1 MDLGGREPTL
11 TLEKRTVT
19 KSLSKTI
26 APAPHIRKSSD
37 PYRIPGIDLSRRV
50 ISTTGMVAQLRFP
63 PTPGGPMADDPLDDF
78 EKTTFTHD
86 EKTRDIF
93 RTGSGP
99 AVIVM
104 SEIPGITPK
113 VAAFARMV
121 AGIGC
126 TAVMPHLMGEPG
138 RDPAPDGKPSSGYM
152 VQSVVPSCIS
162 RDFTVWATG
171 KTSPVIDWLR
181 ALARSEHERCGGPG
195 VGAIGMCFTGGF
207 ALAMATDERLLA
219 PVLSQPSMP
228 FAMGK
233 KRKGTIDISDEDL
246 AIVKD
251 RCAAGL
257 EVIGMRFK
265 SDRLVPS
272 ERFRFLERELG
283 AGFRAIELDDEDAN
297 PDPKMTP
304 HSVVTEHLI
313 DEPGSKTRAAVD
325 EVLDLFR
332 SRLLGG

>member
-1 MDLGGREPTL
+1 
-11 TLEKRTVT
+11 
-19 KSLSKTI
+19 
-26 APAPHIRKSSD
+26 
-37 PYRIPGIDLSRRV
+37 
-50 ISTTGMVAQLRFP
+50 
-63 PTPGGPMADDPLDDF
+63 MADDPLDDF
-78 EKTTFTHD
+78 ERTTFTHD
-86 EKTRDIF
+86 GKTRDVF
-93 RTGSGP
+93 RSGTGP

-113 VAAFARMV
+113 VADFARMV
-121 AGIGC
+121 VGIGC
-126 TAVMPHLMGEPG
+126 TAVMPHLFGEPG
-138 RDPAPDGKPSSGYM
+138 RDPAPGGKPAVGYGAKSM
-152 VQSVVPSCIS
+152 LPTCIS

-181 ALARSEHERCGGPG
+181 ALARDEHERCGGPG

-228 FAMGK
+228 LAIGS
-233 KRKGTIDISDEDL
+233 KRKGSIDISPEDL
-246 AIVKD
+246 AVVKD

-257 EVIGMRFK
+257 EVIGMRFT

-272 ERFRFLERELG
+272 ERFRFLETELG
-283 AGFRAIELDDEDAN
+283 TAFRAIELDDADAN
-297 PDPKMTP
+297 TEPKMTP

-325 EVLDLFR
+325 EVLELFR
-332 SRLLGG
+332 SRLLDA